1 MNLKIQYNN
10 SNVDWNQVSE
20 ILKTVGMAHYEAGVH
35 KRAFEKSHTV
45 VFAFDDDK
53 MIGFGR
59 AISDGEYQA
68 ALYDIAVLPEYQG
81 RKVGKKIVEC
91 ILERI
96 PECNV
101 ILYASPGKEIFYKK
115 LKFRM
120 LKTGMALFQN
130 PKKMIDR
137 KILG

>member
-1 MNLKIQYNN
+1 MNLRIQYNN
-10 SNVDWNQVSE
+10 LNVDWNQVSE
-20 ILKTVGMAHYEAGVH
+20 ILKTVGMAYYEAEVH
-35 KRAFEKSHTV
+35 KRAFERSHTV

-81 RKVGKKIVEC
+81 RNVGKKIVES

-96 PECNV
+96 PGCNV

-115 LKFRM
+115 LNFRM

-137 KILG
+137 EISE